1 MKKVSITLDLIEYAY
16 IQFVI
21 NKVTLFQ
28 IGHYSL
34 NRRISISSRAIVNY
48 SVISLKSKFISHVD
62 MLVFPK
68 KGKKISLEISQ
79 LTALFNVLI
88 DEKIHFQVRDEDLI
102 ISRAIIRKL
111 DGIIINYNP
120 TIP

>member
-1 MKKVSITLDLIEYAY
+1 MKKVSITLDLVEYAY

-34 NRRISISSRAIVNY
+34 NHRISTSSWSIVNY
-48 SVISLKSKFISHVD
+48 TVINLKSKFLLDVN

-68 KGKKISLEISQ
+68 RGKKISLEISQ
-79 LTALFNVLI
+79 LTALNSVLMN
-88 DEKIHFQVRDEDLI
+88 EFIHLQELDEDLT
-102 ISRAIIRKL
+102 ISRAILRKL
-111 DGIIINYNP
+111 DGIIVNYNP